1 MGSPTQTRPPQ
12 PTQRQSLS
20 TTSTAL
26 LKITA
31 AFFLI
36 LLFTT
41 TATTNPA
48 LADGKF
54 FAVISPDQ
62 TDPTI
67 PHQRAI
73 IGWNPPTQTLA
84 IDTAFVGE
92 GEDFAWLV
100 PLPSRPDISPLTPGV
115 FEAAAAITAP
125 RVNTDRYVN
134 IFLSLAMFLTI
145 AFGFLLFVHFK
156 YQEANKSAA
165 NRISVIS
172 MFLIFLFIYLPFG
185 FFPDTVTP
193 RGLGT
198 SADASADDPSVT
210 VHSRSHAG
218 VYDTAV
224 LQARTATDLLDWL
237 NQEGFHAPQDVEPVV
252 QNYIEQ
258 GWVFAAARVSTNN
271 NTNNITQQQTNNSST
286 TQADPQHNRH
296 RPHPLLFTFETDRP
310 VYPMALTAVGNTP
323 IQLDLYILADGSPRT
338 PNLTTKRSMTPSRA
352 NPNEPS
358 ILVNKKYN
366 TRDLNSNPRL
376 VHEELDDIS
385 LGRANITHLSGTLS
399 PAQQTKDIY
408 LNIGQFSKHDPLL
421 IRREMADDAFLDF
434 LFWPSAVT
442 LSAIYLL
449 VVFRRITDS
458 AAIRALK
465 LAAVFIPVISI
476 SSGLAARSNL
486 YEEKIN
492 WQRGFKV
499 TFNSILDQVVS
510 GVLVLDL
517 DIASQDTNAIAEQ
530 IMEYLRDR
538 YSWLK
543 GAFPIQ
549 LEQDH
554 NRGAPSTLRVG
565 NDPDTGAM
573 SIYVRCPAGQLI
585 VIDAA
590 TARSRTLQYLRHN
603 QATAQ

>member
-1 MGSPTQTRPPQ
+1 MGSPTQTRPSQ
-12 PTQRQSLS
+12 PTQSQTLNT
-20 TTSTAL
+20 TTSAL
-26 LKITA
+26 LRITA
-31 AFFLI
+31 AILFI

-41 TATTNPA
+41 TATTNTA
-48 LADGKF
+48 IADGKF

-115 FEAAAAITAP
+115 FEAASAITAP
-125 RVNTDRYVN
+125 RVNTDRYAN

-156 YQEANKSAA
+156 YQGANKSAA

-172 MFLIFLFIYLPFG
+172 MILIFLFIYLPFE
-185 FFPDTVTP
+185 FFPNTATP

-198 SADASADDPSVT
+198 SEDASAVDPSVT

-224 LQARTATDLLDWL
+224 LETHTATELLDWL
-237 NQEGFHAPQDVEPVV
+237 NREGFHAPQDIEPVV
-252 QNYIEQ
+252 QNYIDQ
-258 GWVFAAARVSTNN
+258 GWVFAAARVSTINN
-271 NTNNITQQQTNNSST
+271 TQQQNNNLST
-286 TQADPQHNRH
+286 TQADPWHSRH

-310 VYPMALTAVGNTP
+310 VYPMALTAVGNTA

-338 PNLTTKRSMTPSRA
+338 PNLTSKRSMTTARA
-352 NPNEPS
+352 DPNEPS
-358 ILVNKKYN
+358 IWVNKKYN
-366 TRDLNSNPRL
+366 TRDLNNNPRL

-421 IRREMADDAFLDF
+421 IRREMADDAFLDV

-442 LSAIYLL
+442 LSAIYFL
-449 VVFRRITDS
+449 VVYRRITDS

-465 LAAVFIPVISI
+465 LAAIFIPVISI

-486 YEEKIN
+486 YDGEIT
-492 WQRGFKV
+492 WQRGPKWSFESTLNAYV
-499 TFNSILDQVVS
+499 SSVMFLEIDVATQDAISI
-510 GVLVLDL
+510 
-517 DIASQDTNAIAEQ
+517 TEQ
-530 IMEYLRDR
+530 ITEHMQVR
-538 YSWLK
+538 YPWLT
-543 GAFPIQ
+543 GTRPIQ
-549 LEQDH
+549 REQDH
-554 NRGAPSTLRVG
+554 NRGAPSTFRVG
-565 NDPDTGAM
+565 TDPITGAM

-585 VIDAA
+585 VIDAT
-590 TARSRTLQYLRHN
+590 TAESRTLQYLRNN
-603 QATAQ
+603 QAAAQ